1 VLFTIGLAILC
12 SVCSYSAGVSSV
24 EPPVV
29 TEVVRNQCV
38 PEIRYVTQYVTQY
51 IPVPEPYEVEVIKEV
66 PVELSQFESEAEL
79 ASYLKWYKQNVIIV
93 PLVENFNCVDY
104 ALAFVERA
112 RKDGCDVHFQ
122 AISYDP
128 ETKRVNKKHALNST
142 IIGDSV
148 YLIEPETYDYW
159 CAWKI

>member
-1 VLFTIGLAILC
+1 MNRAGWVLFTIGLAILC

-29 TEVVRNQCV
+29 TEVVRNQYV

-93 PLVENFNCVDY
+93 PL
-104 ALAFVERA
+104 AAFTR
-112 RKDGCDVHFQ
+112 R
-122 AISYDP
+122 
-128 ETKRVNKKHALNST
+128 
-142 IIGDSV
+142 
-148 YLIEPETYDYW
+148 
-159 CAWKI
+159 